1 MKRLVF
7 ALVIVNLTV
16 WFVPDWVESS
26 RHVVVSSGTLPRVS
40 SLKVAPGSAG
50 SPLQEERC
58 LRITLGVFDTRDEAE
73 ALAASIQR
81 NAGIIEVEQELS
93 PLHWVLIPPQPPEAA
108 RAQFRELYLQ
118 GVESYIVSR
127 GEYRNAISLG
137 LFESL
142 DAAQSVLT
150 EKKQANLNVVLAKF
164 PRNRLGYALVFEV
177 ESRSESEW
185 VQAVEAGTGREF
197 DFVES
202 NACEGVARP
211 EKNP

>member
-1 MKRLVF
+1 MLRLRK
-7 ALVIVNLTV
+7 
-16 WFVPDWVESS
+16 E
-26 RHVVVSSGTLPRVS
+26 LP
-40 SLKVAPGSAG
+40 
-50 SPLQEERC
+50 
-58 LRITLGVFDTRDEAE
+58 
-73 ALAASIQR
+73 
-81 NAGIIEVEQELS
+81 

-127 GEYRNAISLG
+127 GNYRNAISLG

-142 DAAQSVLT
+142 EAAQSVMA
-150 EKKQANLNVVLAKF
+150 EKKQANLNVVLADF

-177 ESRSESEW
+177 ESMAESEW
-185 VQAVEAGTGREF
+185 VQAVGETETGYEF

-202 NACEGVARP
+202 DTCEGVARP

>member
-1 MKRLVF
+1 MKWLAF
-7 ALVIVNLTV
+7 LLAALNLAV
-16 WFVPDWVESS
+16 WFVPAWIEPS
-26 RHVVVSSGTLPRVS
+26 RYVGVSSGTLPRVS
-40 SLKVAPGSAG
+40 SLKVVSDTME
-50 SPLQEERC
+50 SPSREEGC
-58 LRITLGVFDTRDEAE
+58 LRITLGMFDARDDAE
-73 ALAASIQR
+73 SVAAGLKYK
-81 NAGIIEVEQELS
+81 AGIVEVEKELP
-93 PLHWVLIPPQPPEAA
+93 PLHWVLIPPQPPEVA

-142 DAAQSVLT
+142 EAAQSVMA

-177 ESRSESEW
+177 ESMAESEW
-185 VQAVEAGTGREF
+185 VQAVEAKTGYEF